1 MERSRGSRLT
11 TQSLVS
17 EMNSTSSSTTNNT
30 HNGSSNPCRIS
41 PSPGGMRIW
50 EIRNAILKNSGRGG
64 QLRWRGVNG
73 CEYPWFD
80 PLASDDTDTAA
91 NDDDADAVMDSDVAV
106 RRNKSKHQIKNTTT
120 TTNTKSIKKNHHQYT
135 THLYRPINPYTNTVS
150 KLPAHSP
157 LFTHYKRRLPNRAD
171 VGFGNPSETDVRC
184 KMMEVQRECEWQE
197 CSPRIVCLTSG
208 FFIGCSSSTDNSN
221 DDPTVIHDSCRH
233 EMEAWYGGRIPGIP
247 FAGRDLIDC
256 YKMYRRFEEEYNNNN
271 NNNSC
276 TGSNNKQTTIIQQQ
290 KQQHSRKERDR
301 IKDPRTYSIFAPPI
315 DATPSKSNALWKE
328 RPFDDRPP
336 GMRYVLACPC
346 DLRLE
351 EDDDEPLFCSMALY
365 LLPRREENGGTTST
379 ISPNTNN
386 NTIKFRGKIS
396 EEFHFPA
403 GNWNAIEGGHSEEQS
418 WKRRKRRAVF
428 SYDPLDCEVEDLF
441 LVVQVFRVARGGGG
455 IGTDGLVGDGN
466 DGKRK
471 GLGNKIKGTFKKS
484 KSRTDIAEDLPNS
497 KSSVRMI
504 DPSIGEYGP
513 KFLTPVCF
521 TVIPASPITENSAD
535 MQYWPAG
542 ETVHAPFYAYPD
554 GSVTQE
560 DFMDLLSTLSES
572 QRTEYSS
579 TANDNIREVNDE
591 SNDGHSSKN
600 PQLLADVMGDSAISF
615 DGVNAEEYNNNKHL
629 RTKIRRLPPT
639 PASGYT
645 SSFDIKEV
653 LYMPPRVSP
662 RKYEEDAGLNTTSFL
677 NLIYIYPRLIR
688 ITGGDTNGRKL
699 SLRIRVVEQ
708 ELHEQSFDGAD
719 AVYQPSH
726 LVYNPSCPAGP
737 PLVESFYTK
746 LVMAKKQPE
755 SKGRF
760 DLPLRDEVKIR
771 LPDVL
776 DRRHFLQFSLLSI
789 SDGLDD
795 TTVIAD
801 TVVPFII
808 SSKES
813 STGGRVTTII
823 PNGLHRIQ
831 LGNEFQIHVETRLE
845 SSTHVSDAAVATLL
859 RDHPI
864 LSLPGDSSN
873 QLTVAPFVDMLSMA
887 SNQAIRRHF
896 FPLVTI
902 QILGLLNQECCMFYY
917 ESLGDMFGSDNSWHR
932 LVPRESIDTL
942 VASMRCL
949 FEILDKTRTSFGEKD
964 HSSLPIKYQQ
974 WIKLFIDSFDE
985 KLFLLR

>member
-1 MERSRGSRLT
+1 MLLHE
-11 TQSLVS
+11 
-17 EMNSTSSSTTNNT
+17 
-30 HNGSSNPCRIS
+30 
-41 PSPGGMRIW
+41 PG
-50 EIRNAILKNSGRGG
+50 
-64 QLRWRGVNG
+64 
-73 CEYPWFD
+73 
-80 PLASDDTDTAA
+80 
-91 NDDDADAVMDSDVAV
+91 
-106 RRNKSKHQIKNTTT
+106 
-120 TTNTKSIKKNHHQYT
+120 
-135 THLYRPINPYTNTVS
+135 
-150 KLPAHSP
+150 
-157 LFTHYKRRLPNRAD
+157 
-171 VGFGNPSETDVRC
+171 
-184 KMMEVQRECEWQE
+184 
-197 CSPRIVCLTSG
+197 
-208 FFIGCSSSTDNSN
+208 
-221 DDPTVIHDSCRH
+221 
-233 EMEAWYGGRIPGIP
+233 
-247 FAGRDLIDC
+247 
-256 YKMYRRFEEEYNNNN
+256 
-271 NNNSC
+271 
-276 TGSNNKQTTIIQQQ
+276 
-290 KQQHSRKERDR
+290 
-301 IKDPRTYSIFAPPI
+301 
-315 DATPSKSNALWKE
+315 
-328 RPFDDRPP
+328 
-336 GMRYVLACPC
+336 
-346 DLRLE
+346 
-351 EDDDEPLFCSMALY
+351 
-365 LLPRREENGGTTST
+365 
-379 ISPNTNN
+379 
-386 NTIKFRGKIS
+386 
-396 EEFHFPA
+396 EF
-403 GNWNAIEGGHSEEQS
+403 
-418 WKRRKRRAVF
+418 
-428 SYDPLDCEVEDLF
+428 
-441 LVVQVFRVARGGGG
+441 
-455 IGTDGLVGDGN
+455 
-466 DGKRK
+466 
-471 GLGNKIKGTFKKS
+471 
-484 KSRTDIAEDLPNS
+484 
-497 KSSVRMI
+497 
-504 DPSIGEYGP
+504 
-513 KFLTPVCF
+513 
-521 TVIPASPITENSAD
+521 
-535 MQYWPAG
+535 
-542 ETVHAPFYAYPD
+542 
-554 GSVTQE
+554 
-560 DFMDLLSTLSES
+560 
-572 QRTEYSS
+572 
-579 TANDNIREVNDE
+579 NDE

-813 STGGRVTTII
+813 SSGGRVTTII

-902 QILGLLNQECCMFYY
+902 QILGMLNQECCMFYY

-932 LVPRESIDTL
+932 LVPRESTDTL

-974 WIKLFIDSFDE
+974 WIKLFVDSFDE
-985 KLFLLR
+985 KLFLLRGDIDDNVQDPFEQSIHDKVDFSFDSSPSVKGNDRSKSNSSDIPELKTNLSMISKSSVSRIRSPRKGTPRSVVYEAPFSRKAFVATKTQQMQADAELFDSSRHEYFDDDQTVMTLATTTSRMTFATISSRVVQQATKPPGSLRNINSSDSNLGFTTPPRKSNSPNASSTPFSFASKRAESMANRVNTMAQRVIAPCMAPSWTEVMPNDANISSHNPADPSSSDHTSKLVSLTIYPTIRLLKLFTLITLYLFT